1 MSRHHF
7 FNPEGMPPATGFS
20 YGAMSGGGRLLHI
33 AGLTGRRADGTISDD
48 LVEQFTVACEA
59 VAQVIGEA
67 GGEPS
72 DLVSMT
78 IFTSDVAG
86 YKNQLKPIGERFRA
100 VFGRHYPPM
109 ALIGISE
116 LFDEQALIEVV
127 TVAVVPET

>member
-20 YGAMSGGGRLLHI
+20 YGAMSSGGRLLHI
-33 AGLTGRRADGTISDD
+33 AGLTGRQGDGSISDD
-48 LVEQFTVACEA
+48 LVEQFAVACEA
-59 VAQVIGEA
+59 VAQVIAEA

-86 YKNQLKPIGERFRA
+86 YKSQLKPIGERFRA
-100 VFGRHYPPM
+100 VFGRHFPPM

-116 LFDEQALIEVV
+116 LFDEQALIELV